1 MAIINQHTLKNR
13 LCSTGDLYRFE
24 TTSWWINDD
33 RSFIFG
39 WTVPL
44 SVTSEVVVVC
54 VTEMINATTQFVLN
68 VRPTQY
74 WVNNLNS
81 RAYSTYYRN
90 LKRQKK
96 KKKKTKNVSMHEH
109 G

>member
-1 MAIINQHTLKNR
+1 
-13 LCSTGDLYRFE
+13 
-24 TTSWWINDD
+24 
-33 RSFIFG
+33 
-39 WTVPL
+39 
-44 SVTSEVVVVC
+44 VC

-96 KKKKTKNVSMHEH
+96 KKLKMLACTNMVKGRLAMT
-109 G
+109 